1 MKTPWMSTLGIV
13 LSTGLFFM
21 TLGAGATGL
30 TSGEDDDAATI
41 MVEAGQG
48 DGENVALQHNHQAEA
63 VKDADSPSF
72 AADEPAE
79 SGGDPLNN
87 ESVEGS
93 ETISTAI
100 VIDEKQE
107 ELENGSTQDKSTETV
122 DLERQNESENE
133 AVKVAESA
141 VKDSDDADKPD
152 TTHADEDD
160 DTDEGDKVNI
170 NTATED
176 ELIESLKGIGPSKA
190 KEIIKYRDKNGAFKK
205 IEHLKKVK
213 GIGPATFAA
222 IESQLVV

>member
-1 MKTPWMSTLGIV
+1 MKTPWMSTLGIA

-30 TSGEDDDAATI
+30 TSGEDDNAATI

-48 DGENVALQHNHQAEA
+48 DGENVALQHNPQAEA
-63 VKDADSPSF
+63 FKDADSLSF
-72 AADEPAE
+72 VADEPAE
-79 SGGDPLNN
+79 SGGDPLTN

-93 ETISTAI
+93 ESISTAI
-100 VIDEKQE
+100 VDEKQE
-107 ELENGSTQDKSTETV
+107 ELENGSTQDKSTETL
-122 DLERQNESENE
+122 DLERQNEAE
-133 AVKVAESA
+133 KIAESEA
-141 VKDSDDADKPD
+141 KDSDDADKPD

-160 DTDEGDKVNI
+160 DTDEDEKVNI

-190 KEIIKYRDKNGAFKK
+190 KAIIKYRDKNGAFKK

>member
-141 VKDSDDADKPD
+141 VKD
-152 TTHADEDD
+152 D